1 MRPAPSASNRQKE
14 NKTYSRR
21 KLLVVTLGVF
31 IILSALWIW
40 IRLPAGTPPGS
51 SLNSRPFW
59 PRGQKGLGFRLGS
72 NYKTLQ
78 TRRPLQPA
86 RSRSNRPKLN
96 RSKLESTKRNQQV
109 FTNYSKL
116 SITYERAESD
126 CSGVFISVRTTVKF
140 HKSRLLLLLH
150 TWLQTVDPK
159 QVADLIKITKSN
171 SNLLNFVLQVQIIT
185 DFVNDSTMDPAIDAA
200 KAAGMLPIE
209 R

>member
-1 MRPAPSASNRQKE
+1 MRPASSASNRQKE
-14 NKTYSRR
+14 NKPYSRR
-21 KLLVVTLGVF
+21 KLLIATLGVF

-40 IRLPAGTPPGS
+40 IRQPAGTPPGS
-51 SLNSRPFW
+51 SLNPRPFW
-59 PRGQKGLGFRLGS
+59 PRGQKGHGSRSGS

-96 RSKLESTKRNQQV
+96 RSKPESPKRNQQV
-109 FTNYSKL
+109 LSNTNYSKL
-116 SITYERAESD
+116 NITFERVESN

-159 QVADLIKITKSN
+159 QVDGLIK
-171 SNLLNFVLQVQIIT
+171 
-185 DFVNDSTMDPAIDAA
+185 M
-200 KAAGMLPIE
+200 
-209 R
+209 